1 MFTVVVYVKKRIK
14 RIVLYA
20 GYRPFV
26 FTISADKEVNG
37 RVKKRWKIGD
47 TEAYSVRVRGID
59 IAPVILTNAYEE
71 ACRKISD
78 LDPLFREAAHQGY
91 KVHHND
97 YYIKLWLSKP
107 LGEPLG
113 HVGEIDERALGDCLK
128 HFTHSYRIWRMVTPP
143 WCADC

>member
-1 MFTVVVYVKKRIK
+1 MFTIVVYVKKRIK

-47 TEAYSVRVRGID
+47 TEAYSMRVRGID
-59 IAPVILTNAYEE
+59 IAPLILTNAYEE

-78 LDPLFREAAHQGY
+78 LDPLFREAARQGY